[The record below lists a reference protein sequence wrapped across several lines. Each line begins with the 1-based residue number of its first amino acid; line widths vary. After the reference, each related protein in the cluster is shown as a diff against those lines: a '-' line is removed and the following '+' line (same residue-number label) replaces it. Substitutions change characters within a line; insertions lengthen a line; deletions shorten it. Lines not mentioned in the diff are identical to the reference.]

1 MKRACLL
8 LFVLVSL
15 SRPASAQDEEDP
27 RATSAVGAEAEEQGD
42 DGLDPCAPVYRSR
55 PIGPLQVGHL
65 DGMLAVPH
73 RACPRAELAI
83 GGDFLLVADSADLYG
98 NIRVNGRVRGSVPM
112 LDSKLEAFVS
122 WEAIRYQTILSA
134 VSAGYLGLG
143 YLSLGVSGQ
152 VYEEGGGVLAVTS
165 RFVAPTTTGLDQ
177 GSHPLALDLGLTAA
191 YQVERVLRL
200 HGWFT
205 LLGSVGVG
213 GPAEPRG
220 GVRFGGGLDWAM
232 AEWISMVVEAA
243 AGFGYADALDLVAAQ
258 LGFRLGFGDEIGLEL
273 ALSLPIIAPRGLTT
287 GALPISASLMINW
300 HLP

>member
-1 MKRACLL
+1 MTRDCLTL
-8 LFVLVSL
+8 LTSLTLVLGVSVAH
-15 SRPASAQDEEDP
+15 PAVAQNPSDAPDAP
-27 RATSAVGAEAEEQGD
+27 DTPNP
-42 DGLDPCAPVYRSR
+42 DGLDPCATVSRSR
-55 PIGPLQVGHL
+55 PIGPLQVGNL

-73 RACPRAELAI
+73 RACPRTELAV

-98 NIRVNGRVRGSVPM
+98 NLRVNGRVRGSAAL

-134 VSAGYLGLG
+134 VSAAYLGLG

-152 VYEEGGGVLAVTS
+152 VYEEGGAVVAVTS

-177 GSHPLALDLGLTAA
+177 GSYPLALDVGLTAA
-191 YQVERVLRL
+191 YRLGPALRL

-205 LLGSVGVG
+205 LLGSVGAG

-220 GVRFGGGLDWAM
+220 GVRLGGGLDWVM
-232 AEWISMVVEAA
+232 APAVSVVVEAVT
-243 AGFGYADALDLVAAQ
+243 GFGYADAIDLLAAQ
-258 LGFRLGFGDEIGLEL
+258 LGIRLGFGDEVGLEL

-287 GALPISASLMINW
+287 GALPITTALMVTW